1 MKVLFK
7 KLIFK
12 YIHRHWNI
20 ALANFN
26 DSFDLHNIR
35 WMRHNYTDRWFAD
48 PFLFDESS
56 DTVVVLAEEYMRDER
71 KARIAK
77 LTINKINGVLENNET
92 ILDIATHLSF
102 PNFMKFDDKI
112 YIYPENGRSGNTKY
126 YEYTS
131 SLVEKGELSPLPLAD
146 AVIEQIDDRYYMFF
160 TLGKDCNG
168 NKLIIYSS
176 YKPFGPYEP
185 YQEVSFN
192 ENIARRAGKMLRI
205 GEMII
210 SPAQVCNNA
219 YGEAVSI
226 QKMKF
231 IDGKFKFEEVKRIYP
246 QGNEY
251 PNGLHTFNTYGNIA
265 VIDGYRYDYPIISK
279 FYFKLRG
286 KNQDGI

>member
-1 MKVLFK
+1 MLMIYNF
-7 KLIFK
+7 LFK

-20 ALANFN
+20 AIADI
-26 DSFDLHNIR
+26 DSDLNPLNVR
-35 WMRHNYTDRWFAD
+35 WMKHDYRDRWFAD

-160 TLGKDCNG
+160 TLGKECNG

-176 YKPFGPYEP
+176 CKPFGPYEP
-185 YQEVSFN
+185 YQEIRFN
-192 ENIARRAGKMLRI
+192 ENTARRAGKMFRL
-205 GEMII
+205 GEMLI

-219 YGEAVSI
+219 YGEALSMQEV
-226 QKMKF
+226 KF
-231 IDGKFKFEEVKRIYP
+231 VDGKFRFEEVKRIYP
-246 QGNEY
+246 QGDEY
-251 PNGLHTFNTYGNIA
+251 PNGLHTYNTCGNMA

-279 FYFKLRG
+279 LYFKLRG
-286 KNQDGI
+286 KTQDGI